1 MYDLVI
7 IGSGPAGLSA
17 AVYAKRACLSVLVIE
32 KEAMSGGQMIYTEEV
47 DNYPG
52 LNHRSGFELAEAFEQ
67 HARDLDVAFAEGEV
81 EKIEEK
87 GAIWTFHMAD
97 GEDIETKTVLLAT
110 GATHR
115 KLGVPGEEAFAG
127 AGVSYCATC
136 DGAFFKDKTVAVIG
150 GGDVALEDAL
160 YLANICKQVYLIHRR
175 NELRGTKALQEQ
187 VFANEKITF
196 LGASEV
202 TEIIGDKQVSKV
214 IVRDKETDE
223 AKELAL
229 DGVFIAVG
237 MEPQSALYEPLMKL
251 EHGYVPAEEDCATK
265 RAGLY
270 VAGDV
275 RTKRLRQIVTAV
287 SDGANAVYSI
297 TEYLTTN
304 DKEGRSG
311 KPC

>member
-47 DNYPG
+47 DNYLG

-81 EKIEEK
+81 EEIAEK
-87 GAIWTFHMAD
+87 GAIWTLHMAD
-97 GEDIETKTVLLAT
+97 GEDIEVKTVLLAT

-229 DGVFIAVG
+229 DGTFIAVG
-237 MEPQSALYEPLMKL
+237 MEPQSSLYEPLMNL
-251 EHGYVPAEEDCATK
+251 EHGYVPAKEDCATK

-287 SDGANAVYSI
+287 SDGANAVNSI

>member
-32 KEAMSGGQMIYTEEV
+32 KEVMSGGQMIYTEEV
-47 DNYPG
+47 DNYLG

-67 HARDLDVAFAEGEV
+67 HARDLDVTFAEGEV
-81 EKIEEK
+81 EEIEEK
-87 GAIWTFHMAD
+87 GAIWTLHMAD

-115 KLGVPGEEAFAG
+115 KLGVFGEKAFAG

-160 YLANICKQVYLIHRR
+160 YLANICEHVYLIHRR
-175 NELRGTKALQEQ
+175 NELRGTKVLQNQ
-187 VFANEKITF
+187 VFANGKITF
-196 LGASEV
+196 LGESEV
-202 TEIIGDKQVSKV
+202 TEITGDKQVSGISIHNKV
-214 IVRDKETDE
+214 TDE
-223 AKELAL
+223 TKELSVA
-229 DGVFIAVG
+229 GVFIAVG
-237 MEPQSALYEPLMKL
+237 MEPQSDLYTPLLSL
-251 EHGYVPAEEDCATK
+251 EHGYVPAGEDCATEK
-265 RAGLY
+265 DGLY

-287 SDGANAVYSI
+287 ADGANAVHSI
-297 TEYLTTN
+297 QEYLMQ
-304 DKEGRSG
+304 
-311 KPC
+311 

>member
-87 GAIWTFHMAD
+87 GAIWTLHMAD

-136 DGAFFKDKTVAVIG
+136 DGAFFKDKTVAVVG

-214 IVRDKETDE
+214 IVRDKKTDE

>member
-47 DNYPG
+47 DNYLG

-67 HARDLDVAFAEGEV
+67 HARDLDVTFTEGEV
-81 EKIEEK
+81 EEIMAK
-87 GAIWTFHMAD
+87 GATWTLHMTD
-97 GEDIETKTVLLAT
+97 GDDIETKTVLLAT

-115 KLGVPGEEAFAG
+115 KLGVPGEETFAG

-136 DGAFFKDKTVAVIG
+136 DGAFFKDKTVAVVG

-175 NELRGTKALQEQ
+175 NELRGTKVLQEQ
-187 VFANEKITF
+187 AFANEKITF
-196 LGASEV
+196 LGESEV
-202 TEIIGDKQVSKV
+202 TEIIGDRQVSGIAVHHK
-214 IVRDKETDE
+214 ITDE
-223 AKELAL
+223 TKQIAL

-251 EHGYVPAEEDCATK
+251 EHGYVPAEEDCATE
-265 RAGLY
+265 RSGLY

-275 RTKRLRQIVTAV
+275 RTKCLRQIVTAV
-287 SDGANAVYSI
+287 SDGANAVNSI
-297 TEYLTTN
+297 TEHFTTYN
-304 DKEGRSG
+304 KEGRS
-311 KPC
+311 